1 MIHSISAREARQL
14 AIAGQGLHTAANTW
28 SDVFAAVHCVQLDPL
43 KAVRESHE
51 MVGLARGLDVAE
63 SSSLLTATAA
73 FQSFVYPGHA
83 MAILPMALW
92 PWFSFRRRRI
102 QANGWRG
109 PEVDPQA
116 VERIRCLLSE
126 RPSVTVKDFDDRAG
140 QGWARSSSLRV
151 AAEWLLWTG
160 EAISTS
166 RQGAR
171 REYVRSNAVLPVQLL
186 EQQPDDADCLAHLV
200 NLAIDA
206 LGVATLD
213 DIADYFRLR
222 KPDVE
227 IGLQGLA
234 LDEAR
239 VEGWSERAWISR
251 RAASCLEA
259 QPDRVVPLSPFDS
272 LVWFR
277 PRLLRLFGK
286 SYALEAYKPAQ
297 ERVFGHYFVPVLSG
311 GAIVGRVGPRRVKG
325 KLHIEAQECD
335 GPRHRDALDH
345 ATRLLTSWAEA
356 EQCGPSAQSV

>member
-14 AIAGQGLHTAANTW
+14 AIAGQGLHTTANDW

-51 MVGLARGLDVAE
+51 MVGLARGLPVE
-63 SSSLLTATAA
+63 VSSSLLTATAA
-73 FQSFVYPGHA
+73 FQTFVYPGHA

-109 PEVDPQA
+109 PVVDPLA
-116 VERIRCLLSE
+116 LERVRSLLAE

-140 QGWARSSSLRV
+140 QGWERSSSLRV

-160 EAISTS
+160 EALSTR

-171 REYVRSNAVLPVQLL
+171 REYVRSSAVLPERWL
-186 EQQPDDADCLAHLV
+186 EQQPDDAACLAHLV
-200 NLAIDA
+200 NLAIDG
-206 LGVATLD
+206 LGVATID

-227 IGLQGLA
+227 VGLQALA

-239 VEGWSERAWISR
+239 VEGWSEKAWISR
-251 RAASCLEA
+251 RAESLLKVAS
-259 QPDRVVPLSPFDS
+259 DRVVPLSPFDS

-297 ERVFGHYFVPVLSG
+297 ERMFGHYFVPVLSG
-311 GAIVGRVGPRRVKG
+311 DAIVGRVGPRRVKG
-325 KLHIEAQECD
+325 KLSIEAQECD
-335 GPRHRDALDH
+335 GLEHRDAMDQ
-345 ATRLLTSWAEA
+345 AIRLLSSWAEA
-356 EQCGPSAQSV
+356 GKPAPSAHSV